1 MSQLDVTDEG
11 LIGAPPAA
19 VYHAIVTLMAGQ
31 ASWWAPH
38 LYVQAVGEL
47 GPEVTGRLAEVRI
60 PGRARFVARIEEA
73 SPPARLRVSYVSGDF
88 RGQGLWTFDAAPG
101 GTRISLHWQVDPT
114 RWWLRWLASTVER
127 NHSRVMQ
134 IGFRALDA
142 HLSQAR
148 AA

>member
-1 MSQLDVTDEG
+1 MSQLDVIDEG
-11 LIGAPPAA
+11 LIGAERAA
-19 VYHAIVTLMAGQ
+19 VYDAIVTLMAGQ

-38 LYVQAVGEL
+38 LYVSAVGEL
-47 GPEVTGRLAEVRI
+47 GSEVAGRLAEVRI

-73 SPPARLRVSYVSGDF
+73 APPARLRVSYISGDF

-101 GTRISLHWQVDPT
+101 GTRIRLHWQVDPT
-114 RWWLRWLASTVER
+114 RWWLRWLASTVQR